1 MTNANASASPPPTA
15 AYTERLPGLPG
26 AKSCST
32 EYAVLHAVARWAM
45 GRAYLPESGPAYRAA
60 LIRLAETARDVARY
74 W

>member
-1 MTNANASASPPPTA
+1 MTNNAASPPPA
-15 AYTERLPGLPG
+15 PAYTCPLPGLPG
-26 AKSCST
+26 ALPVAT
-32 EYAVLHAVARWAM
+32 EYQALRAIAQWAM

>member
-15 AYTERLPGLPG
+15 AYTDRLPGLPG

-45 GRAYLPESGPAYRAA
+45 GRAYLPTSGPEFRAA
-60 LIRLAETARDVARY
+60 CLALAESARVAARFH
-74 W
+74 